1 MKKFDIRKTFDIFLR
16 EPISVLTEGLFQLV
30 NIENNIFSQKPYIG
44 IDFVNKKTQ
53 ITVVNSEKMYNI
65 FQKVLFKQR
74 LKEYSVPALEEL
86 FELMTN
92 SINQDIRFKC
102 ATYILDRCYG
112 KDFVAEKLE
121 EQNKDITI
129 KLITRQG
136 TEVDQALIDKEEQE
150 MWNEAIMEDD
160 TDDWG
165 TDIYLG

>member
-1 MKKFDIRKTFDIFLR
+1 MAWKTGQ
-16 EPISVLTEGLFQLV
+16 SG
-30 NIENNIFSQKPYIG
+30 
-44 IDFVNKKTQ
+44 NKKGRPRLDE
-53 ITVVNSEKMYNI
+53 VEKQNVSY
-65 FQKVLFKQR
+65 FKQR

-150 MWNEAIMEDD
+150 LWNEAIMEDD

-165 TDIYLG
+165 SDIYLG

>member
-1 MKKFDIRKTFDIFLR
+1 MAWKTGQ
-16 EPISVLTEGLFQLV
+16 SG
-30 NIENNIFSQKPYIG
+30 
-44 IDFVNKKTQ
+44 NKKGRPRLDE
-53 ITVVNSEKMYNI
+53 VEKQNVSY
-65 FQKVLFKQR
+65 FKQR

-136 TEVDQALIDKEEQE
+136 TEVDQVLIDKEEQE

-165 TDIYLG
+165 TDDIYLG